1 MKAGMA
7 RVAVTFKID
16 ADGLLTV
23 TAEEKLTKTKQEIE
37 VRPTHSLGEDEVKK
51 MLLDSLKNSQAD
63 IEKRLLIEAAT
74 EAAQDVVIIKKD
86 LKNFVGTE
94 KNLIAEK
101 LKNLE
106 NAITEK
112 TSRDAILLAQ
122 MELGKAAENLVLEK
136 VNAVLKE
143 KIAGKKVDE
152 V

>member
-1 MKAGMA
+1 
-7 RVAVTFKID
+7 
-16 ADGLLTV
+16 
-23 TAEEKLTKTKQEIE
+23 
-37 VRPTHSLGEDEVKK
+37 VKK